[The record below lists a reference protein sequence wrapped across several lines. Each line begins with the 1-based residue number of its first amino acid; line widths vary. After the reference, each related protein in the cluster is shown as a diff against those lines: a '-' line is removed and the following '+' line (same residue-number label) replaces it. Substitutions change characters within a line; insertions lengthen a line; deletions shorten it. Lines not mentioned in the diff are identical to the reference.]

1 MLKIFFLSIFI
12 TLFFFELSA
21 NEDVNKSIDKNIS
34 KMIGNKY
41 NHNSDIQRNNSLKKD
56 GNVTFLEIIL
66 VTVIITLLLKVFSDR
81 DNIENKRVRENKK
94 IEIKNREIERR
105 FGVVSHFLKNPLQ
118 GIVTTSYEIMDSM
131 EEKNLT
137 DTTIEDR
144 LNIIIREAIT
154 LSKKIDS
161 YLYSLKSEFNLND
174 VIKTS
179 IFFME
184 KNFKKNNINIEYEE
198 KLGYDYYGNKSDLD
212 MVLTILLENAV
223 TALSTFDSKKRI
235 ITMGLIKE
243 KTHYIIF
250 VRDNGSGI
258 SEDIL
263 KKIFEKVVTTKNG
276 EQGGFGLYIAKSII
290 DDFKGKITAH
300 NDNGAVF
307 KITLPRKK

>member
-34 KMIGNKY
+34 KMIANKY

-235 ITMGLIKE
+235 ITMGLMKE
-243 KTHYIIF
+243 NSHYIIV

-263 KKIFEKVVTTKNG
+263 KKIWSN
-276 EQGGFGLYIAKSII
+276 S
-290 DDFKGKITAH
+290 
-300 NDNGAVF
+300 
-307 KITLPRKK
+307 